1 MGITITAAEAVADM
15 VQRAAMEAEIAALAE
30 AEAVAVVT
38 EPLAVTLEKVQ
49 AVAAVAVMDTP
60 ERAALPDAPMVQ
72 VAAVAMVRAAPPVKQ
87 EEPQPV
93 AAEDKET
100 PKPAALAAL
109 ALLLFTILSTRPHNR
124 KETTP

>member
-1 MGITITAAEAVADM
+1 M
-15 VQRAAMEAEIAALAE
+15 AE
-30 AEAVAVVT
+30 AEAEAVVT

-49 AVAAVAVMDTP
+49 AEAEVAVMDTP

-93 AAEDKET
+93 AAEEQET
-100 PKPAALAAL
+100 LITAALAAL